1 MKKALLILGIFI
13 LFGLNIFAQKNQ
25 TQQSGIKIAVVEIET
40 IVKELPEAAE
50 ADAKLKEMGTKWQ
63 DTIITWR
70 KELETKFQQYQK
82 QKGMMNAEAQQKE
95 EESLQMLNMKIMQYQ
110 EDKFG
115 NQGELAAMRE
125 MFLEPIRKKVKTAIE
140 EVAREEGFNYVLD
153 KGSSVVLYAENRFDI
168 TYRVLDKI
176 KRNK

>member
-1 MKKALLILGIFI
+1 
-13 LFGLNIFAQKNQ
+13 
-25 TQQSGIKIAVVEIET
+25 
-40 IVKELPEAAE
+40 
-50 ADAKLKEMGTKWQ
+50 LKEMGTKWQ

-125 MFLEPIRKKVKTAIE
+125 MFLDPIRKKVKTAIE

>member
-1 MKKALLILGIFI
+1 MKKSLLIFGIFV
-13 LFGLNIFAQKNQ
+13 LLGLNIFAQKNQ
-25 TQQSGIKIAVVEIET
+25 PQQTGIKIAVVDIET

-50 ADAKLKEMGTKWQ
+50 ADARLKEMGTKWQ
-63 DTIITWR
+63 DTIIAWR
-70 KELETKFQQYQK
+70 KDLEAKFQQYQK
-82 QKGMMNAEAQQKE
+82 QKGMMNADAQQKE
-95 EESLQMLNMKIMQYQ
+95 EESLQMLNMKILQYQ

-125 MFLEPIRKKVKTAIE
+125 MFLEPIRKKVRTAIE

-153 KGSSVVLYAENRFDI
+153 KGSSAVLYAENKFDI

>member
-25 TQQSGIKIAVVEIET
+25 PQQSGIRIAVVEIET
-40 IVKELPEAAE
+40 IVKGLPEAAE
-50 ADAKLKEMGTKWQ
+50 ADARLKEMGTKWQ

-125 MFLEPIRKKVKTAIE
+125 MFLDPIRKKVKTAIE